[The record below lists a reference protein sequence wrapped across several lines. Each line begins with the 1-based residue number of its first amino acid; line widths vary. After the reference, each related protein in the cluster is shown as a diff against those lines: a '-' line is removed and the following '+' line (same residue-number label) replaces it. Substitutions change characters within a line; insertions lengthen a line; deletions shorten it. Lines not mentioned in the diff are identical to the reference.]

1 MARFVI
7 AFTIS
12 KHFPMKNQVA
22 SIFMALLGLVFLPPS
37 PAGAQNSSTPVKKP
51 LVVSLFN
58 LGTQL
63 PGSGVL
69 GVFTTP
75 VHPGLSVGTE
85 FRYNHSLQNQF
96 FQTAKLAVS
105 YHQYVQ
111 TSVQLLSE
119 AGYRRGIWR
128 GTQAEFRL
136 GAGDLHAFSGTEV
149 FKAKDGV
156 YAQKTNWGR
165 PQFMA
170 SGTLGVG
177 YQLPNGVNSPRFFLE
192 YQFFL
197 QMPFVKS
204 YVPLAPNTALHVG
217 VAIPMFQ

>member
-1 MARFVI
+1 
-7 AFTIS
+7 
-12 KHFPMKNQVA
+12 MKNMLAFVFRGF
-22 SIFMALLGLVFLPPS
+22 IGMLLMAALPVF
-37 PAGAQNSSTPVKKP
+37 AQNSPANPKKP
-51 LVVSLFN
+51 VIISVFN

-69 GVFTTP
+69 GVLTLP

-85 FRYNHSLQNQF
+85 FRYNQSVQNQF

-111 TSVQLLSE
+111 TGIELYSE
-119 AGYRRGIWR
+119 AGYRRPIWHGI
-128 GTQAEFRL
+128 QAELRL
-136 GAGDLHAFSGTEV
+136 GAGYLHAIAATEV
-149 FKAKDGV
+149 FELKDGV
-156 YAQKTNWGR
+156 YQKKFNLGR

-170 SGTLGVG
+170 SSALGLG
-177 YQLPNGVNSPRFFLE
+177 YQVQKGANPPRFFLD

-217 VAIPMFQ
+217 AAIPFFNW